1 MSSFAGKVA
10 VVTGGNS
17 GMGLA
22 TAQEFARRGAKVVIS
37 GRDEK
42 TLAAAAEKI
51 AGETLAVRADIAR
64 LADIDRL
71 FAETKARFGAIDVL
85 FANAGVGRFFSLEEA
100 TEEFYDE
107 IMDINL
113 KGTFFT
119 LQKALPLLN
128 DGGAIVVNTSVASKK
143 GFGNFSVYSA
153 SKAGLRSLVRSSAGE
168 LAPRNI
174 RVNAVAPGPIDTPI
188 FTRLDMTPQAAQ
200 EAKEGFA
207 TAVPLRRMGTPEE
220 VALAVAFLASSDA
233 SYITGVE
240 LNVDGGMGQI

>member
-22 TAQEFARRGAKVVIS
+22 TAREFARRGAKVVIS

-42 TLAAAAEKI
+42 TLAAAAQSIE
-51 AGETLAVRADIAR
+51 GETLAVRADVSR
-64 LADIDRL
+64 LEDLDRL
-71 FAETKARFGAIDVL
+71 FAETKAKFGSIDIL
-85 FANAGVGRFFSLEEA
+85 FANAGVGKFGSLEES
-100 TEEFYDE
+100 TEELYDQ
-107 IMDINL
+107 IMNINL
-113 KGTFFT
+113 KGAFFT
-119 LQKALPLLN
+119 LQKALPILN
-128 DGGAIVVNTSVASKK
+128 DGGSIVVNTSVASHK
-143 GFGNFSVYSA
+143 GFPNFSVYSA
-153 SKAGLRSLVRSSAGE
+153 SKAGLRSLVRSIAGE

-188 FTRLDMTPQAAQ
+188 FTRFDMTPQAAH
-200 EAKEGFA
+200 EVKEGFA
-207 TAVPLRRMGTPEE
+207 TSVPLRRMGTPEE